1 MVVLDLSRDD
11 ALRAYLIAPETMNF
25 TDPAPWMAPLS
36 NLQICH
42 GAMASGTN
50 YSRGDETTLAILFTR
65 CAAEDIIVE
74 PLADVED
81 TPNDPQD

>member
-11 ALRAYLIAPETMNF
+11 AFRTLLTAPETMSLA
-25 TDPAPWMAPLS
+25 DPAPWIASLF
-36 NLQICH
+36 NLQVCH

-65 CAAEDIIVE
+65 CAVEDIIVE